1 MNELASELNRALAG
15 TIAEELLSDFGRRF
29 YFPKGIVSQS
39 AEAKEYAH
47 RINAT
52 IGIAVS
58 DGQPLFLPFIKE
70 YIHGLSPREI
80 FSYAPTPGSRELRD
94 LWKEEIL
101 EKNPDLSG
109 KGTSLPL
116 VVSGLTHGISVTADL
131 FADPGDTVI
140 VPDMFWGNY
149 RLIFEGRNR
158 ADLVLFPFFDSRGG
172 LNITALGSSL
182 DQARG
187 GKAILILN
195 FPNNPTGYSP
205 TREEAASL
213 VRLLQEKAAG
223 GLKML
228 VITDDA
234 YFGLFYEDS
243 IYKQSLFAE
252 LAGLHENI
260 LAVKIDGATKE
271 ELVWGFRIGFITF
284 ASRGLT
290 GEHYGALTRK
300 AMGAI
305 RSSVSNANNLAQ
317 SLLIKALK
325 SESHRQEKE
334 LAFQILKGRYKKVT
348 EILRVSDSPLKALPF
363 NSGYFMTFLLSEG
376 SAEELRKRLLMDY
389 GIGTISI
396 RDKYLRV
403 AYSAVEEE
411 MLAELYDLIFRAAL
425 KE

>member
-1 MNELASELNRALAG
+1 M
-15 TIAEELLSDFGRRF
+15 
-29 YFPKGIVSQS
+29 
-39 AEAKEYAH
+39 
-47 RINAT
+47 
-52 IGIAVS
+52 
-58 DGQPLFLPFIKE
+58 
-70 YIHGLSPREI
+70 
-80 FSYAPTPGSRELRD
+80 
-94 LWKEEIL
+94 
-101 EKNPDLSG
+101 
-109 KGTSLPL
+109 
-116 VVSGLTHGISVTADL
+116 
-131 FADPGDTVI
+131 
-140 VPDMFWGNY
+140 
-149 RLIFEGRNR
+149 
-158 ADLVLFPFFDSRGG
+158 FPFFDSRGG

-411 MLAELYDLIFRAAL
+411 MLAELYDLIFRAAR